1 MKIYLTQN
9 YAKYLESKNQIK
21 ECLELLEGMCEKL
34 DYDNLIVGLC
44 LQYNLK
50 HQDYQNGIESG
61 IKIYEKALKRFE
73 GQQPGNE
80 QLICIKFYKQF
91 LRTHCMEIGLIRKLE
106 SLINQRMYDFAAGL
120 GIAQGNGTN
129 GNSFEEKR
137 MVWDKSVS
145 DELEKWAKTIKA
157 SLTGTGATNDGNY
170 QQNDAGQATNDE
182 LNKQHGGNG
191 VTNLKKRIWSN
202 PEDASEQQDIGYEL
216 PVEKKLYA

>member
-1 MKIYLTQN
+1 
-9 YAKYLESKNQIK
+9 
-21 ECLELLEGMCEKL
+21 
-34 DYDNLIVGLC
+34 
-44 LQYNLK
+44 
-50 HQDYQNGIESG
+50 
-61 IKIYEKALKRFE
+61 
-73 GQQPGNE
+73 
-80 QLICIKFYKQF
+80 
-91 LRTHCMEIGLIRKLE
+91 
-106 SLINQRMYDFAAGL
+106 MYDFAAGL